1 MSMQKLALLR
11 ETIGQ
16 MLVERGHG
24 SEFSSSDSLF
34 DSGRLDSMSAVN
46 LLMELEQVFDIDLS
60 DPDFDIS
67 QIDTFE
73 QITNLVS
80 ENA

>member
-1 MSMQKLALLR
+1 MSNQKLEQLR
-11 ETIGQ
+11 QTIGQ

-24 SEFSSSDSLF
+24 AKFSDTESLF

-60 DPDFDIS
+60 NPDFDIS

-73 QITNLVS
+73 QIANLVS
-80 ENA
+80 QDA

>member
-1 MSMQKLALLR
+1 MSNQRLEQLR
-11 ETIGQ
+11 QTIGQ

-24 SEFSSSDSLF
+24 AEFSDIDSLF

-67 QIDTFE
+67 QIDNFE
-73 QITNLVS
+73 QIANLVS
-80 ENA
+80 QDA